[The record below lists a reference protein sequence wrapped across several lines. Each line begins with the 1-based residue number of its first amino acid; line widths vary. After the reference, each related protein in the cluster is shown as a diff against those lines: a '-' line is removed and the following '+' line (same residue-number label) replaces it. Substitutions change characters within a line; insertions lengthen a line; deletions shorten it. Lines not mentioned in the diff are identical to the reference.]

1 MKKGLLKVLSVSFL
15 TLLSISCS
23 VTVASN
29 TNSSNANTSDNI
41 QSDNGSITTS
51 ENQTTNTVDSN
62 TTDSV
67 TSNNVTSNS
76 SSSSHGTS
84 STGGGSTTSSAKPVV
99 DAAITKQGNYI
110 DACYATFKDN
120 DASKCKVEYKLSFDA
135 TYQKLDQ
142 ELIRSIGNGEVR
154 FDAVGLK
161 AGYYD
166 FKITTSASK
175 VLEMKNIKVTSSDR
189 SGYAFYK
196 AKEGVG
202 AYNLDG
208 TLKSKAVVVYV
219 NEANKNTVTANGKT
233 GIAAIIKGNTN
244 GTPLCVRVIGRIVD
258 DTRDSSGKYQ
268 GKYEKIKGLTDKP
281 TSDGTYFNM
290 LDVGGGKNITL
301 EGIGDDAEI
310 YQWGMSWNKCS
321 SIEVKNLT
329 YSKYTDDAC
338 GVAGDTKD
346 PSKYTRF
353 FIHNNRFNVG
363 ENLYNDTPEHDKAE
377 GDGST
382 DVKGVSYATYCY
394 NSYYSCHK
402 TGLVGGGDSDLTSN
416 LTFHHNYYSKC
427 YSRLPLGRRANM
439 HYYNNYYESTTSTC
453 MDLRAN
459 AYVFSEANYFYKCNN
474 PVKIKSAACKSFN
487 DIFESCKGDNKST
500 KVTSRD
506 QKVSNSC
513 AYGSS
518 FDTDANNFYYDAA
531 KKVSKVNYL
540 TDAKQAKI
548 DALNYSGPGK
558 INPSND
564 NAGSGTVITT
574 SSSTKPNTSS
584 SKPNSSSSTTS
595 QGVVT
600 PNGGENVFNAAS
612 MEEKK
617 YTSNIKVG
625 EFEVAATSAK
635 PVDVAASNDY
645 TSFNKEFTK
654 VLKTGGGGS
663 KDYRSISFTLK
674 QNATV
679 KVYAR
684 STGTSERTVE
694 VAYFDTSSAVDN
706 GKVNSTAKELSFT
719 LSKGKYF
726 VRSTGSSI
734 EIAAIVINY

>member
-1 MKKGLLKVLSVSFL
+1 MKKSLLKVLSLSLL
-15 TLLSISCS
+15 TLLSVSCS
-23 VTVASN
+23 INNSISNSDSKKSNTQDSLTTSNEIASETGSNQTTDVASSN
-29 TNSSNANTSDNI
+29 NGNSSSNAA
-41 QSDNGSITTS
+41 
-51 ENQTTNTVDSN
+51 
-62 TTDSV
+62 
-67 TSNNVTSNS
+67 S
-76 SSSSHGTS
+76 SSSSTN
-84 STGGGSTTSSAKPVV
+84 GGSSTTSSSATKPVV
-99 DAAITKQGNYI
+99 DAEITSRGNYI

-120 DASKCKVEYKLSFDA
+120 NASKCSVEYKLSSSA
-135 TYQKLDQ
+135 SYQKLDQ
-142 ELIRSIGNGEVR
+142 ELIRSMGNGEVR

-161 AGYYD
+161 AGNYD
-166 FKITTSASK
+166 FKITTSSTK
-175 VLEMKNIKVTSSDR
+175 VLEMKNIVVTSSDR
-189 SGYAFYK
+189 SGYAFFK

-208 TLKSKAVVVYV
+208 TLKSNAVVVYV
-219 NEANKNTVTANGKT
+219 TEANKNTVKANGKT
-233 GIAAIIKGNTN
+233 GIAAIIKGNTS
-244 GTPLCVRVIGRIVD
+244 GTPLCVRIIGRIID
-258 DTRDSSGKYQ
+258 DTRDSNGKYQ

-281 TSDGTYFNM
+281 TNDGTYFNM
-290 LDVGGGKNITL
+290 LDVDGGKNITL

-402 TGLVGGGDSDLTSN
+402 TGLVGGSDSDLTSN
-416 LTFHHNYYSKC
+416 LTVHHNYYSNC
-427 YSRLPLGRRANM
+427 YSRLPLGRQANM
-439 HYYNNYYESTTSTC
+439 HYYNNLYEGTQSAC

-459 AYVFSEANYFYKCNN
+459 AYMFSEANYFSKCKS
-474 PVKIKSAACKSFN
+474 PIKLKSAACKSYN
-487 DIFESCKGDNKST
+487 DVFDGCSGDNKGT

-513 AYGSS
+513 KYGSS
-518 FDTDANNFYYDAA
+518 FDTDANNFYYDAS
-531 KKVSKVNYL
+531 KKVSVVNYL
-540 TDAKQAKI
+540 TDAKQAKL
-548 DALNYSGPGK
+548 DAKNYSGPAK
-558 INPSND
+558 INPTNG
-564 NAGSGTVITT
+564 NNSGGTEITT
-574 SSSTKPNTSS
+574 STNKPSSSSTKPNTSS
-584 SKPNSSSSTTS
+584 EVIVNPI
-595 QGVVT
+595 GE
-600 PNGGENVFNAAS
+600 ENVFNAANL
-612 MEEKK
+612 EEKK
-617 YTSNIKVG
+617 YTSNVKVG
-625 EFEVAATSAK
+625 DFEVAATSSK
-635 PVDVAASNDY
+635 SVEVAASEYY
-645 TSFNKEFTK
+645 TSFNPEFTK
-654 VLKTGGGGS
+654 VVKTGGGGA

-674 QNATV
+674 QNAIV

-684 STGTSERTVE
+684 STGSSERTIE
-694 VAYFDTSSAVDN
+694 VMDFNSSDSIATD
-706 GKVNSTAKELSFT
+706 KVNGDAKELSFT